1 MTFTFTSEAAN
12 TTQPTQGATMN
23 VEMIEPTEQPA
34 PQPTQ
39 GVFMDNFQAPNL
51 IGIIMQALEQHI
63 EAMVDKRF
71 NERMAEIQIEMPDLE
86 EIKDSLTEAIDEKMS
101 EIKDEINDMI
111 DEKISDHQSEYD
123 HDEYD
128 QCVRNVDEG
137 WTDDLEEKIKD
148 TLRGISITLDV

>member
-1 MTFTFTSEAAN
+1 MI
-12 TTQPTQGATMN
+12 
-23 VEMIEPTEQPA
+23 EMIEPTAPATTEQPA

-71 NERMAEIQIEMPDLE
+71 TERMAEIQIEMPDLD
-86 EIKDSLTEAIDEKMS
+86 EIKDAITEMVDEKVS
-101 EIKDEINDMI
+101 DIHNEIKDMI

-128 QCVRNVDEG
+128 QTVRTVDDAEL
-137 WTDDLEEKIKD
+137 DDIENKIKD
-148 TLRGISITLDV
+148 TLRGLSLSINL

>member
-1 MTFTFTSEAAN
+1 MK
-12 TTQPTQGATMN
+12 

-51 IGIIMQALEQHI
+51 VGIIMQALEAHI

-71 NERMAEIQIEMPDLE
+71 NERMNDLKDPTLP
-86 EIKDSLTEAIDEKMS
+86 EIKDIMTEMFDELLDEKLEEKIS
-101 EIKDEINDMI
+101 EAKDEIKQEIADTINDTI

-137 WTDDLEEKIKD
+137 WTDDLEEKIREV
-148 TLRGISITLDV
+148 LRGSSFTINL